1 MGAPTD
7 RRVRRTRDLLH
18 RSLIGL
24 ILEKGYGRITVQDI
38 LDGADVGRSTFY
50 THYRDKDALLLDGGL
65 DHLRAIL
72 ADAPD
77 RPPMTNGV
85 APVLPAAL
93 AVLRL
98 VDSNRRLYRAMIGS
112 RGSDLIVASART
124 MLGDVLAEQ
133 LRARL
138 PHHDAPQLD
147 VAVVFLVSAL
157 MGLISW
163 WLDEQVPLSAQE
175 MYARFEDL
183 ATRGVAPLLSRS
195 QPASAADQPGRA
207 G

>member
-1 MGAPTD
+1 MVTPTD

-18 RSLIGL
+18 RSLIAL
-24 ILEKGYGRITVQDI
+24 ILEKGYARITVKDI
-38 LDGADVGRSTFY
+38 LDRADVGRSTFY

-72 ADAPD
+72 IDIPD
-77 RPPMTNGV
+77 EPNTTAGS

-93 AVLRL
+93 AVFRL
-98 VDSNRRLYRAMIGS
+98 VDSNRRLYRAMIGN
-112 RGSDLIVASART
+112 RGSDLIVVSART

-138 PHHDAPQLD
+138 PRHDARQLD

-157 MGLISW
+157 MGLITW
-163 WLDEQVPLSAQE
+163 WLDEQVPLSAPE
-175 MYARFEDL
+175 MYARFENL
-183 ATRGVAPLLSRS
+183 ATGGIAALLSQPHPDPAAAQRS
-195 QPASAADQPGRA
+195 RPG
-207 G
+207 